1 MGYAMRDTT
10 QRLLDDLRWRL
21 SPNGR
26 RFRPDR
32 QTIKSWGASE
42 IPGAVPILLWLA
54 WLIGSNFMMANLH
67 SGGTLLEIII
77 PLSWIG
83 SGFLISRWARHTNL
97 QNIRRAYHRLL
108 DSNERFLLIEYTR
121 YIRRKIKLAEG
132 DPVLGGPEEVR
143 RLKQIHRKLRQVLEK
158 GRQGAGGAPV
168 RSILSDEADHAESL
182 IEVYDNPDDPLA
194 ELDARLPA
202 DIRSRLDEFEDSN
215 QQVERQRRMEHEN

>member
-1 MGYAMRDTT
+1 MRDTT

-32 QTIKSWGASE
+32 QTLKSWGAAE
-42 IPGAVPILLWLA
+42 IPGAVPIMLWFAWVVASTFLTFNLFLPDTAGFILL
-54 WLIGSNFMMANLH
+54 G
-67 SGGTLLEIII
+67 
-77 PLSWIG
+77 PPSWIG
-83 SGFLISRWARHTNL
+83 AAYLISRWARSTNL
-97 QNIRRAYHRLL
+97 KNIRMAYHRLL

-158 GRQGAGGAPV
+158 GRQGNSGMPV

-182 IEVYDNPDDPLA
+182 IEVYDHPEDPLA
-194 ELDARLPA
+194 DLDARLPE
-202 DIRSRLDEFEDSN
+202 DIRSRLDEFEGSN
-215 QQVERQRRMEHEN
+215 RRVERQRLEREN